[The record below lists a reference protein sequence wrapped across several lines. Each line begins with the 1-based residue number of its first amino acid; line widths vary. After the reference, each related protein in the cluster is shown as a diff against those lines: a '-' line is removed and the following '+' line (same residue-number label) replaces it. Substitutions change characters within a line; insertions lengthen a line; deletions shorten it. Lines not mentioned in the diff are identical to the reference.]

1 MPLSASTSTIGKYP
15 LKFSCG
21 EMATQADGSIQASLG
36 DTVVLV
42 TACMS
47 KDASAGRGFF
57 PLMVEYREKTYA
69 AGRIPGGF
77 FKKEGRPTDTEVLNC
92 RLIDRPLRPLFPK
105 GLSNE
110 VQIIAMVLSSDRE
123 NDPDIAALNAASAAL
138 VTSSIP
144 FSKPI
149 GAVRVAKG
157 ENGFIANPSY
167 QEREKSIIDMVVV
180 GTEDK
185 TIMLEGAFGQI
196 SEEEVVSAIEFARP
210 FIEDII
216 KTQEKLGQEAGK
228 PKREVELFL
237 PKEELVSQVREKIKK
252 EVEAN
257 YGIEK
262 KEEKRQ
268 ARNKILESLK
278 ESFLSQDS
286 EITESDLEEALSLI
300 EEEVFRFKVLS
311 EELRPDKRNLS
322 DVRNIECGVR
332 TLPRTHGTGMFRR
345 GQTQALAITTLGTS
359 GDEQFIEA
367 LEGEK
372 SKHFML
378 HYNFPPF
385 SVGEVKFMRGPSRRD
400 IGHGSLAEKA
410 LLPVVP
416 SRDEF
421 PYTIRIVSEV
431 LESNGSSSMASA
443 CAASLSLM
451 DAGVPLKEAVSGIA
465 MGLVSDGDSYKIL
478 TDIAGIEDH
487 CGDMDFKVAGTKSGI
502 TAVQVDTKIDGLTI
516 DIIKDV
522 LAKAKDARFFILDKM
537 NQTIAGSRQALSQY
551 APKIKTLE
559 IDPDKIGMVIGPGG
573 KNIRKMSRDYNVTVD
588 IDDDRNTVSVV
599 AETMEDLERAAA
611 AIENITRDFEVGDIV
626 EGKVDKIMSY
636 GAFCELSPS
645 KSGLL
650 HVSEITEGFVKD
662 VGDHLKEGDTVK
674 VKIIGK
680 DQFGKLKLS
689 LKQAKQD
696 SEPA

>member
-1 MPLSASTSTIGKYP
+1 MSTTISTAKIGKYS
-15 LKFSCG
+15 LDLSSGK
-21 EMATQADGSIQASLG
+21 MATQADGSIQASFG

-47 KDASAGRGFF
+47 SESVPGRGFF

-123 NDPDIAALNAASAAL
+123 NDPDVVALNAASAAL
-138 VTSSIP
+138 VVSSIP
-144 FSKPI
+144 FSQPV
-149 GAVRVAKG
+149 GAVRVSRDK
-157 ENGFIANPSY
+157 EGFIINPSY
-167 QEREKSIIDMVVV
+167 QQRQASDMDLVVV
-180 GTEDK
+180 GTKDK
-185 TIMLEGAFGQI
+185 TIMLEGAFNQV
-196 SEEEVVSAIEFARP
+196 SEDDLVSAIEFCQP
-210 FIEDII
+210 FIVEII
-216 KTQEKLGQEAGK
+216 KAQKELQAQAGK
-228 PKREVELFL
+228 K
-237 PKEELVSQVREKIKK
+237 KK
-252 EVEAN
+252 EVELSLLKEGLVDQVKSKVKADIENN
-257 YGIEK
+257 YGITT
-262 KEEKRQ
+262 KEER
-268 ARNKILESLK
+268 AAALAGVLESLK
-278 ESFLSQDS
+278 KEFISDQSDIS
-286 EITESDLEEALSLI
+286 EAELKEALSVV
-300 EEEVFRFKVLS
+300 EEEVFRKKVL
-311 EELRPDKRNLS
+311 EESLRPDKRGLA
-322 DVRNIECGVR
+322 DVREIDCQTRV
-332 TLPRTHGTGMFRR
+332 LPRTHGTGMFRR

-410 LLPVVP
+410 LLPVIP

-421 PYTIRIVSEV
+421 PYTMRIVSEV

-451 DAGVPLKEAVSGIA
+451 DAGVPLKGTVSGIA
-465 MGLVSDGDSYKIL
+465 MGLVSGESSYKII

-487 CGDMDFKVAGTKSGI
+487 CGDMDFKVAGTREGM
-502 TAVQVDTKIDGLTI
+502 TAVQVDTKIEGLSI
-516 DIIKDV
+516 EIIKDA
-522 LAKAKDARFFILDKM
+522 LAQAKTARLFILDKM
-537 NQTIAGSRQALSQY
+537 NQTIDQPRPALSEY
-551 APKIKTLE
+551 APKIKSLD

-588 IDDDRNTVSVV
+588 IDDERNIVSVV
-599 AETMEDLERAAA
+599 AETSQELERAVN
-611 AIENITRDFEVGDIV
+611 AIENIIREFEVGDIV
-626 EGKVDKIMSY
+626 EAKVDKIMGY

-650 HVSEITEGFVKD
+650 HVSEVAEGFVKD
-662 VGDHLKEGDTVK
+662 VSEFLKEGDIIR

-680 DQFGKLKLS
+680 DQMGKLKLS
-689 LKQAKQD
+689 LKQAK
-696 SEPA
+696 